1 MDRVLRSGS
10 GESEIEY
17 SESLVP
23 HAKGINIWGP
33 MRKISLFLIRICS
46 GWMGIQL

>member
-1 MDRVLRSGS
+1 VNWNFSKVKCAVSICREMDRVLRSGS

-23 HAKGINIWGP
+23 HAKGINI
-33 MRKISLFLIRICS
+33 
-46 GWMGIQL
+46 